1 MFLGV
6 TNFPWLDQLINSVY
20 TIINPILIVAA
31 VAGLIYS
38 VIVGIRFVKAD
49 TKEQREE
56 AKKKLISVIIGI
68 VVTFVLIALFYWLAY
83 AFSSGLIDLAGLIG

>member
-1 MFLGV
+1 MFLSV
-6 TNFPWLDQLINSVY
+6 TGFEWLDQLVNSVY

-38 VIVGIRFVKAD
+38 VIVGIKFVKAD
-49 TKEQREE
+49 TKDQREE

-83 AFSSGLIDLAGLIG
+83 AFSHGIIDLQGLIG

>member
-1 MFLGV
+1 MFLSITG
-6 TNFPWLDQLINSVY
+6 FEWLDQLVNSVY

-49 TKEQREE
+49 TKDQREE

-83 AFSSGLIDLAGLIG
+83 AFSHRIIDLAGLIS